1 MVALFSAMPLLRDTL
16 LILLFFFI
24 IFAIGGCQL
33 VGGELKF
40 RCFNIQNGKPHP
52 DTYLLCGI
60 EECPGGYYC
69 GKANRNP
76 NNDTTNFDNLLY
88 SLLTVFQCV
97 TMEGWSDIQNMMQDS
112 YSYLMFLFFVP
123 LVFIGAFFLL
133 NLTLAVINSKFTEA
147 HKEQQMADKEAIREA
162 GQMNFVDNVDADVMK
177 GKDEMSIA
185 QFITA
190 RIYAKKMIE
199 FLRMR

>member
-1 MVALFSAMPLLRDTL
+1 
-16 LILLFFFI
+16 
-24 IFAIGGCQL
+24 
-33 VGGELKF
+33 
-40 RCFNIQNGKPHP
+40 
-52 DTYLLCGI
+52 
-60 EECPGGYYC
+60 
-69 GKANRNP
+69 
-76 NNDTTNFDNLLY
+76 
-88 SLLTVFQCV
+88 
-97 TMEGWSDIQNMMQDS
+97 MEGWSDIQNMMQDS
-112 YSYLMFLFFVP
+112 YSDAMFLFFVP

-199 FLRMR
+199 FLRMRQEIKRMTKERLEKVLAKQKKNQEAKRNIGTIKTGEFSSGGKLNGRNGSGG

>member
-1 MVALFSAMPLLRDTL
+1 MQALLSAIPLLRDTMI
-16 LILLFFFI
+16 ILLFFFI

-33 VGGELKF
+33 LTGVLKN
-40 RCFNIQNGKPHP
+40 RCISVQTGKMHP
-52 DTYLLCGI
+52 DELICGAN
-60 EECPGGYYC
+60 ECPGGYFC
-69 GKANRNP
+69 GKSNDNP
-76 NNDTTNFDNLLY
+76 NFGVTNFDNLFY
-88 SLLTVFQCV
+88 SLLQVFQCV
-97 TMEGWSDIQNMMQDS
+97 TLEGWSDIQRQMQQALS
-112 YSYLMFLFFVP
+112 YIIFIYFVP

-147 HKEQQMADKEAIREA
+147 HKEQQAQDHALAEDKL
-162 GQMNFVDNVDADVMK
+162 K
-177 GKDEMSIA
+177 GEMMDDEMESALHRKDEMSIA